1 MVQDSPNSRILSN
14 GAQIPTAELPV
25 ARADSQA
32 LWIQQPLRFEDTQS
46 EIICPGVSPSIVHS
60 QSIAVGRRKCDDEGD
75 MKKAK
80 EIVVNAAPGEDL
92 LRFVGSQRF
101 STILCD
107 PPWQFQNRTGKIAP

>member
-1 MVQDSPNSRILSN
+1 
-14 GAQIPTAELPV
+14 
-25 ARADSQA
+25 
-32 LWIQQPLRFEDTQS
+32 
-46 EIICPGVSPSIVHS
+46 
-60 QSIAVGRRKCDDEGD
+60 